1 MGVVGWGN
9 GGLAAKRGEWL
20 IAMKE
25 RGASLEATLGQLA
38 TRGNMAGVRD
48 DVRATGD
55 RLARRLKVV
64 GVGVVILIALEVVSI
79 GVSWMG
85 LVR

>member
-1 MGVVGWGN
+1 MCARIGQWRIGSES
-9 GGLAAKRGEWL
+9 GEWL
-20 IAMKE
+20 MAMEE
-25 RGASLEATLGQLA
+25 RGASLEATLGRLA
-38 TRGNMAGVRD
+38 TKGDVAEVRY

-64 GVGVVILIALEVVSI
+64 GVGVVTLIVIELVSI

-85 LVR
+85 LTG